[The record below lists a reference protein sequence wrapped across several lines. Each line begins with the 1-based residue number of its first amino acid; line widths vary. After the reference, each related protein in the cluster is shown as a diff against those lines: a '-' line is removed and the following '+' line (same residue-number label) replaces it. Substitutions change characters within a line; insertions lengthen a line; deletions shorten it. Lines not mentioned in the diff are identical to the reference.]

1 MSQCTLESAPSAGP
15 VDVDIGH
22 FLGSYGYREQ
32 LVSLRVEFDVLIPFV
47 FLGALRICPRNQMLA
62 YVLYAVASVY
72 LLWATFSWH
81 YYLHHTQVTDK
92 TVRTQRTVVKDFLF
106 VTVASWMS
114 CLFLEFTSLVR
125 FIKHWRVIFPD
136 GQIRWG
142 FNMILPTL
150 TVLCTLNGLYLMLRL
165 HEAVEKSL
173 VSVSEDYYVF
183 ILLSLVTVT
192 KGLRQ
197 CMESMAFF
205 YRIAQRG
212 FIWRNENDSEV
223 SMIFFRIAFS
233 SLILLIHG
241 SVSTYD
247 FSTQNKPVEPLFLV
261 ALCIHVMF
269 RLIVCCWAICNSCCF
284 SWTDRQLHVQEV
296 PQVQLVQ
303 LENNRDFAGEVVLS
317 SHCHYIQSEFSSHD
331 QCSLLASQHL
341 RYTRH
346 QPLPNPQPFSDTS
359 DVQHNSDSHSSPTE
373 ERSTSRPG
381 SPALCQ
387 LEINSQRETGGQ

>member
-1 MSQCTLESAPSAGP
+1 MDSISSTSAPEQIDLACNTRVRELHESARAIETLISRQVIAAWAGAEMWVTVYYTTLLVICTGASEGFAMSQCTLETALSAGP

-22 FLGSYGYREQ
+22 FLGTYGYREQ

-47 FLGALRICPRNQMLA
+47 FLGALRICPRNRMLA

-150 TVLCTLNGLYLMLRL
+150 TVLCTLNGLYLMLTL

-173 VSVSEDYYVF
+173 TSVSEDYYVF
-183 ILLSLVTVT
+183 ALLSLVTVT

-197 CMESMAFF
+197 CTESLAFF

-247 FSTQNKPVEPLFLV
+247 FSTQNKPVGPLFLV

-269 RLIVCCWAICNSCCF
+269 RLIVCCWALCNSCCF
-284 SWTDRQLHVQEV
+284 SWTEHQL
-296 PQVQLVQ
+296 QV
-303 LENNRDFAGEVVLS
+303 
-317 SHCHYIQSEFSSHD
+317 
-331 QCSLLASQHL
+331 
-341 RYTRH
+341 YTG
-346 QPLPNPQPFSDTS
+346 SATTT
-359 DVQHNSDSHSSPTE
+359 SSPVGAVGE
-373 ERSTSRPG
+373 
-381 SPALCQ
+381 Q
-387 LEINSQRETGGQ
+387 